1 VIEYFE
7 EFVAQIDAP
16 QLYRLSTTFLN
27 NIDFGTA
34 ELNQFISRTPSF
46 GTFNEAGFIFDEC
59 KVLLRLCQSH
69 SEPSDRELVEVEV
82 LSHRQLSSSTLAQIC
97 HLSLRPVL
105 TIENLYIYEVRDS
118 HISWKDDIEDTEWLD
133 LLLPFTAV
141 KNLYLS
147 KLYSPRIALALQ
159 EFAEGRTTEVLPN
172 LQNVFLEGFQ
182 SSKSVQEQFTGAR
195 QLTNPPVAI
204 STWNRGYWGY

>member
-1 VIEYFE
+1 LE
-7 EFVAQIDAP
+7 EFVVRIDAP
-16 QLYRLSTTFLN
+16 QLYLLSTTLFN
-27 NIDFGTA
+27 DIDNGTP
-34 ELNQFISRTPSF
+34 ELKQFISRTPTL
-46 GTFNEAGFIFDEC
+46 GAYDEARFIFDSR
-59 KVLLRLCQSH
+59 KVLLELRH
-69 SEPSDRELVEVEV
+69 SQPESSGPTTRMVELKVGI
-82 LSHRQLSSSTLAQIC
+82 LHLSTLAQIC
-97 HLSLRPVL
+97 LSLRPLL
-105 TIENLYIYEVRDS
+105 TMENLYVCEDRRTRPT
-118 HISWKDDIEDTEWLD
+118 WKGDIENTEWLD